1 VDLEIPRFTAPTEVT
16 NPLHPSAITES
27 VVMLGKEDG
36 VPLRVE
42 VTLLPTPKTIVWNG
56 EAIETLE
63 SQYVAYVDGRI
74 KEVALDW
81 YAQADDGGVW
91 YFGEDVFN
99 YEDGVLADTEGTW
112 MAGRDGP
119 PGLIMPAIPRSG
131 AVYRPEN
138 IPGLVFEEVTV
149 SSTGETALGPSGLV
163 SGTLEVEEVH
173 QDGAHELKTFAPG
186 YGEFSTGS
194 GDNVEAVAIAV
205 PIDAR
210 GEPLPADLSGLV
222 QSTTRLSEFASDNQ
236 AAATEIAAA
245 ATSAGQ
251 SVVKSAPPLLAR
263 QMEDAL
269 GALGAAV
276 TADDVGAIRRAAL
289 DARLAAQDV
298 MLMYLPRQDV
308 DLGRLETA
316 ARRAS
321 LDAEAGDTGGLS
333 SDTAVL
339 EAIWARVRHATDLA
353 ARSEIQTAL
362 ADLRSAA
369 DSPDF
374 EAAGAAAARLIAL
387 LSDAPATS

>member
-1 VDLEIPRFTAPTEVT
+1 
-16 NPLHPSAITES
+16 
-27 VVMLGKEDG
+27 MLGKEDG